1 MMNRR
6 TTSSFICAAAV
17 AGVLLGPGTGAAA
30 EEGFDAALRALL
42 LQSMDQHIGLTFH
55 LHGEEIGGAVVRL
68 IGDDAVEIR
77 NQSYGHIVIRL
88 EKVDAVAAN

>member
-1 MMNRR
+1 MSRR

-17 AGVLLGPGTGAAA
+17 AGVLGPGSGAAA